1 MVVCE
6 IAPAVVGLP
15 DDISFGVIHT
25 SRLFALHAEELTVGE
40 YLKYAPPWEISVRNL
55 VDEFHFISA
64 INCLRFDICIA
75 VTVLKYVLT

>member
-25 SRLFALHAEELTVGE
+25 KKWFPSHAEDVIVGIVA
-40 YLKYAPPWEISVRNL
+40 LWGGGVI
-55 VDEFHFISA
+55 
-64 INCLRFDICIA
+64 INTPKERHLP
-75 VTVLKYVLT
+75 

>member
-25 SRLFALHAEELTVGE
+25 KKWFPSHAEDVIVGIVA
-40 YLKYAPPWEISVRNL
+40 LWGG
-55 VDEFHFISA
+55 
-64 INCLRFDICIA
+64 
-75 VTVLKYVLT
+75 

>member
-25 SRLFALHAEELTVGE
+25 KKWFPSHAEDVIVGIVALWGGGD
-40 YLKYAPPWEISVRNL
+40 YKYPQRAAFAVGCSVNKFQHIS
-55 VDEFHFISA
+55 I
-64 INCLRFDICIA
+64 II
-75 VTVLKYVLT
+75 